1 MIERQSDR
9 IVVRWPIRYERISPN
24 RWSGP
29 REALCVNVGGSGM
42 LLLLDEVP
50 EEDEMLRLY
59 MRDVNRDRPFT
70 LAQVRWSKPGTV
82 RPSTTIMAGIEY
94 VDQ

>member
-1 MIERQSDR
+1 
-9 IVVRWPIRYERISPN
+9 
-24 RWSGP
+24 
-29 REALCVNVGGSGM
+29 M

-59 MRDVNRDRPFT
+59 MRDVNRDCPFT

-82 RPSTTIMAGIEY
+82 RLNTTIMAGIEY